1 MKPVSLSVITP
12 VYKAEDY
19 LKDTIE
25 SVLNQT
31 YTDWEMILVDDQ
43 SPDRSADIIKD
54 YAAKDKRIKLI
65 QLQENSGA
73 AVARNK
79 GLEAAQGRYI
89 AFIDADDVWLPH
101 KLETQLKFMEENEEA
116 FTYTQYQMVNDD
128 GQVLKKVDKDLPK
141 RLDYKGLLKNTA
153 IACSTVVIDRQ
164 VIGDFRMP
172 LKRKG
177 QDTATWLMILRDHDY
192 AYLVPE
198 ILGEYRLH
206 EGSLSE
212 NKWKALARTWDT
224 YRNYENI
231 PLIPAAY
238 YFTAYVFNAIKRR
251 L

>member
-1 MKPVSLSVITP
+1 MTSVSVSVITP

-19 LKDTIE
+19 LKDTID

-31 YTDWEMILVDDQ
+31 FTDWEMLLVDDQ
-43 SPDRSADIIKD
+43 SPDRSADIIRD
-54 YAAKDKRIKLI
+54 YAAKDDRIKLI

-101 KLETQLKFMEENEEA
+101 KLETQLNFMKEQNEA

-128 GQVLKKVDKDLPK
+128 GQVLKKVDKDLPQ

-198 ILGEYRLH
+198 ILGEYRQH
-206 EGSLSE
+206 EGSLSD